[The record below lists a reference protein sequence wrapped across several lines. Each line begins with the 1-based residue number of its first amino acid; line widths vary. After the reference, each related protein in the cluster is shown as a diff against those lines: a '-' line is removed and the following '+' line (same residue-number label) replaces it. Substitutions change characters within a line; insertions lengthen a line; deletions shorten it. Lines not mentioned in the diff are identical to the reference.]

1 MADNDLYFH
10 LLETRNAF
18 KQDVDSIFS
27 VSAVFNELKTEV
39 YTLSGV
45 NQQPTSFPC
54 IYIDIT
60 DSSINNSYSSSTQI
74 QRYTNFVVTFDIYS
88 KDLKKLNQDDAVA
101 TISEYLISGL
111 QKKYHS
117 LRMTLN
123 RPLPNLDITVSRWQ
137 VRFEGTMDNENYNI
151 YSD

>member
-1 MADNDLYFH
+1 MADNELYFH

-18 KQDVDSIFS
+18 KNDIEEIFANTDIYS
-27 VSAVFNELKTEV
+27 VLKTEV

-60 DSSINNSYSSSTQI
+60 DSNANTRYSSSTQI
-74 QRYTNFVVTFDIYS
+74 QRYTDFVLTFDIYS
-88 KDLKKLNQDDAVA
+88 KDLKKLNQDDSVA
-101 TISEYLISGL
+101 TISEILISEL

-123 RPLPNLDITVSRWQ
+123 RPLPNLDQTVSRWQ
-137 VRFEGTMDNENYNI
+137 VRFEGTMDNETNNI